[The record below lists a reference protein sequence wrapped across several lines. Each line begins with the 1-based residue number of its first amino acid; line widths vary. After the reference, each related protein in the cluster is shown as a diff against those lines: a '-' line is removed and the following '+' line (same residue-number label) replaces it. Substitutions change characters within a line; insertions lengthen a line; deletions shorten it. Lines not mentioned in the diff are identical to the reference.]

1 MKKFLSLVL
10 VIVILS
16 VSLVSMDITAFATSI
31 TQSQAVSWANSKVG
45 GSWDY
50 DGVYGAQCVD
60 LTKYYYAYLGVSPVS
75 GNGCDYAT
83 NSLPSGWQRIRYY
96 SGFVPQ
102 PGDIAVWTYTTSAY
116 GHVAIITSATSSTM
130 YVVEQ
135 NGSTHVTR
143 SHSYSYSYGT
153 FYGVIRPNFSS
164 GSSYNYQ
171 TITPGYYYVRSNG
184 QSTYNYLTVSGTSA
198 NSGAGVNAWSFMAI
212 SRVQIANNGG
222 NFYTMKFPDI
232 TTANAVNVHTS
243 STYPT
248 STTKVTNYK
257 YSGSSTQSWGF
268 DKVSGGYVIRCKA
281 NPNMVL
287 TCNGSGQAT
296 ISAYSAGNTN
306 QIWTLVPYVS
316 GTVSYNANGGSG
328 APSSQTKYFNQA
340 LTLSSAKPVR
350 TGYTFKGWGTSSS
363 DTSPD
368 YYAGSSYNSESGIT
382 LYAIWE
388 RSQSTYTIKYNA
400 NGGSG
405 APSSQTKQNGTTVTL
420 SSKVPVRFGYTFTG
434 WSTTSTCDSINYYPG
449 SSFSKNQNTTLYA
462 CWDEAVVL
470 SPTWGKKTYTG
481 NPPFDGKAYYM
492 KLTPTY
498 NKKLRFE
505 STGSIDTQFFIYDAS
520 GKLLASDDNSGT
532 NNNYKLEYTF
542 TKGSTYYLKALAK
555 TKGTF
560 KYILTG
566 IYYIAYDANG
576 GTGAPSTQYRIF
588 DESVYL
594 STAKPTRPGY
604 TFVKWSTKADGTGTQ
619 YMPGDLISKNANIK
633 LYACWTKNREPVP
646 ATPELISVTNTTSG
660 VKVIWDAAE
669 GAENYIVYRKAYN
682 ATTKKWGNWS
692 RLESDETGTSYHD
705 KTAKSGTY
713 YRYTVRAEN
722 GTGLSGYHSSGLKTY
737 FLSTPKLSSIAN
749 ATGKVSVKWNKASGA
764 TGYIVYRR
772 TYNAT
777 TKKWG
782 GWSRLATTKSNS
794 YNDTKAKSGVYYRYT
809 VRAYYGDYVSYFD
822 TNGLQTKFLATP
834 TLKTATSNKAG
845 VKVTWGKVSGAK
857 GYNVYRKTYNSKTKS
872 WSGWS
877 RIGKGVTAVSFTDTK
892 VKSGIYYRYTVKA
905 VSNSYVSAHSTY
917 GVKIKS
923 KYTVPKKTIE
933 YLRNGHVWYDE
944 YGMGY
949 YFAPDNRVYTADIFS
964 GVSLGYQSTTY
975 RIDSKGRVIIND
987 FGTGENRDVYVTYKN
1002 GKLIAQD
1009 YSHYND
1015 MFITETYELK
1025 QYTPKITSS
1034 NVEEMMLPLLEVYES
1049 CVCGR
1054 MGYTGYV
1061 DYDSYEYIN
1070 GEPYARIYVPDYHLK
1085 TNLEFYM
1092 SKSLVDL
1099 FYNED
1104 QIIADTD
1111 SSCYIYAGE
1120 LFSEGS
1126 WSYDDITLVSSSN
1139 GVYEIEV
1146 TIDSYIECIFIVELV
1161 DGQLKITDVI
1171 YYT

>member
-1 MKKFLSLVL
+1 MLIGVASGMIVNVSAATQVEQIIAHAKYIAENNPHAYDGYCLAFCGACYQAAGYPAYSMGDAYKAGTAWIQSTSSTNIPVGALVFY
-10 VIVILS
+10 
-16 VSLVSMDITAFATSI
+16 DY
-31 TQSQAVSWANSKVG
+31 SWNSKYGHVG
-45 GSWDY
+45 I
-50 DGVYGAQCVD
+50 
-60 LTKYYYAYLGVSPVS
+60 YA
-75 GNGCDYAT
+75 GNGKMYDAE
-83 NSLPSGWQRIRYY
+83 
-96 SGFVPQ
+96 
-102 PGDIAVWTYTTSAY
+102 SAY
-116 GHVAIITSATSSTM
+116 GGVKLRTFKTNGYRGWGWYGGVAPS
-130 YVVEQ
+130 
-135 NGSTHVTR
+135 G
-143 SHSYSYSYGT
+143 
-153 FYGVIRPNFSS
+153 SS
-164 GSSYNYQ
+164 GGSVTPTPSYNYQ
-171 TITPGYYYVRSNG
+171 TITPGSYYVRSNG
-184 QSTYNYLTVSGTSA
+184 QSEHNYLTVSYTSA
-198 NSGAGVNAWSFMAI
+198 DSGAAVNAWSFLTI

-248 STTKVTNYK
+248 STTKITNYK

-296 ISAYSAGNTN
+296 ISAYSAGNAN
-306 QIWTLVPYVS
+306 QLWTLVPYVS
-316 GTVSYNANGGSG
+316 GTVNYNANGGSG

-340 LTLSSAKPVR
+340 LTLSSVKPTR
-350 TGYTFKGWGTSSS
+350 SGYTFQGWGTSSS
-363 DTSPD
+363 DTSPN
-368 YYAGSSYNSESGIT
+368 YYAGSSYTSESGIT
-382 LYAIWE
+382 LYAIWKAN
-388 RSQSTYTIKYNA
+388 SYTVYLNA
-400 NGGSG
+400 NGGSCG
-405 APSSQTKQNGTTVTL
+405 TSSKSVTYNSSYGTLPTPTRSGYAFNGWYTAKTGGTKISSSTKYTTV
-420 SSKVPVRFGYTFTG
+420 GN
-434 WSTTSTCDSINYYPG
+434 I
-449 SSFSKNQNTTLYA
+449 TLYA
-462 CWDEAVVL
+462 RWTQNHSHSYTSQITKEPTCTETGIRKYTCSCGSSYTQAIAATGHTSSEWIISQYPSSNNGGYGYSKCKVCNEVL
-470 SPTWGKKTYTG
+470 EEH
-481 NPPFDGKAYYM
+481 YYDQYECD
-492 KLTPTY
+492 TPNLYELVNTA
-498 NKKLRFE
+498 K
-505 STGSIDTQFFIYDAS
+505 GV
-520 GKLLASDDNSGT
+520 
-532 NNNYKLEYTF
+532 KLEWEDVY
-542 TKGSTYYLKALAK
+542 
-555 TKGTF
+555 
-560 KYILTG
+560 
-566 IYYIAYDANG
+566 
-576 GTGAPSTQYRIF
+576 GA
-588 DESVYL
+588 D
-594 STAKPTRPGY
+594 
-604 TFVKWSTKADGTGTQ
+604 
-619 YMPGDLISKNANIK
+619 
-633 LYACWTKNREPVP
+633 
-646 ATPELISVTNTTSG
+646 
-660 VKVIWDAAE
+660 
-669 GAENYIVYRKAYN
+669 NYIVYRRTYN
-682 ATTKKWGNWS
+682 AKTKKWGGWS
-692 RLESDETGTSYHD
+692 RVAEDVTSASYTD

-722 GTGLSGYHSSGLKTY
+722 EAGLSGYHSSGLKTY

-749 ATGKVSVKWNKASGA
+749 ATGKVSVKWNKVSGA

-777 TKKWG
+777 TKTWG
-782 GWSRLATTKSNS
+782 RWSKLATTKSNS

-822 TNGLQTKFLATP
+822 TNGLQTKFLAAP
-834 TLKTATSNKAG
+834 TLKTATSNKSG

-857 GYNVYRKTYNSKTKS
+857 GYNVYRKTYNAKTKS

-877 RIGKGVTAVSFTDTK
+877 KIGKGVTAVSFTDTK

-923 KYTVPKKTIE
+923 KYTVPKNTIE
-933 YLRNGHVWYDE
+933 YLRNGYVWYDE

-949 YFAPDNRVYTADIFS
+949 YFAPDNRVYTVDLF
-964 GVSLGYQSTTY
+964 GGMSLGYQSTTY

-1015 MFITETYELK
+1015 MFIPETYELK
-1025 QYTPKITSS
+1025 QYKPKITSS

-1070 GEPYARIYVPDYHLK
+1070 GKPYARIYVPDYHLK
-1085 TNLEFYM
+1085 TNLEFCM
-1092 SKSLVDL
+1092 SKPMIEL

-1104 QIIADTD
+1104 QIIAETE

-1139 GVYEIEV
+1139 GVYEVEV
-1146 TIDSYIECIFIVELV
+1146 TMNKYTKCIFIVELV
-1161 DGQLKITDVI
+1161 GGLLKITDVL